1 MIRMIRRHR
10 SLHQLQDARVPSHFP
25 SKPPLVSSFAMFC
38 RFVWGGSCLLVTKE
52 LLLHFS
58 PHWLPRWLPQ
68 ACEHR
73 RSFSLEMKPTA
84 FALSKRVKKRQIR
97 TWSDIQSVSLAA
109 TTVVTVLS
117 SVFIGMLN
125 ITGYPFFSP
134 NGPGS
139 LSTEN
144 PRGCLIGLTSTC
156 IVPLR
161 RYG

>member
-1 MIRMIRRHR
+1 MIRPHR

-25 SKPPLVSSFAMFC
+25 SKSPLVSSFAMFC
-38 RFVWGGSCLLVTKE
+38 RFVWGDHAFWSRRSYCCTS
-52 LLLHFS
+52 LHIGCQDGYHR
-58 PHWLPRWLPQ
+58 PE
-68 ACEHR
+68 CEHR
-73 RSFSLEMKPTA
+73 KSFSLEMKPTA
-84 FALSKRVKKRQIR
+84 FALSKCVKKRQIR